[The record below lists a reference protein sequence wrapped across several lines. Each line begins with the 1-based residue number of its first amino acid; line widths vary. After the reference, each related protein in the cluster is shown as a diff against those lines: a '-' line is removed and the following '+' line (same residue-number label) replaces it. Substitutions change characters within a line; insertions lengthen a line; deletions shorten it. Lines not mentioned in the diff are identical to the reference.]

1 MNIFDIFNP
10 PKVDYSLLEVGFP
23 VLLFENFMKP
33 SKKEKEVILED
44 IIIKKIRTNNNED
57 GKHNYFVEKDHNDF
71 LKKLYNKTLSTARK
85 NLNQFTD
92 LEWNKRSY
100 TYCTNIHD
108 NNLVWH
114 NHLLTST
121 INAVFYLKVP
131 KSSGGQLDL
140 KYQDKHIGFFPKEND
155 LLVFPNFLNHAPKKP
170 ESLDY
175 RVSINQEIKCV
186 ESSEYIFSNILSLID
201 KYPKDCYNPK

>member
-1 MNIFDIFNP
+1 MNVFNIFNS
-10 PKVDYSLLEVGFP
+10 PKVDYSLLEVGIP
-23 VLLFENFMKP
+23 ALLFENFMKP

-44 IIIKKIRTNNNED
+44 IISKKIKTNNNED
-57 GKHNYFVEKDHNDF
+57 GQHNYHVEKDYNNF
-71 LKKLYNKTLSTARK
+71 LKKLYYKTVLTARK

-92 LEWNKRSY
+92 LEWNKKSF

-121 INAVFYLKVP
+121 INSVFYLKVP
-131 KSSGGQLDL
+131 KSSGGQLEI
-140 KYQDKHIGFFPKEND
+140 KYEDKHIGFFPKEND
-155 LLVFPNFLNHAPKKP
+155 LLIFPNFLNHAARKP
-170 ESLDY
+170 ESADY

-186 ESSEYIFSNILSLID
+186 ESSNYIFSKILAR
-201 KYPKDCYNPK
+201 